1 MATVEIMI
9 LIILLMLIIID
20 VTITILRVTTIAMLI
35 DDGNVAVSDGYVD
48 YGINDDENANFWQ

>member
-1 MATVEIMI
+1 
-9 LIILLMLIIID
+9 MLIIID